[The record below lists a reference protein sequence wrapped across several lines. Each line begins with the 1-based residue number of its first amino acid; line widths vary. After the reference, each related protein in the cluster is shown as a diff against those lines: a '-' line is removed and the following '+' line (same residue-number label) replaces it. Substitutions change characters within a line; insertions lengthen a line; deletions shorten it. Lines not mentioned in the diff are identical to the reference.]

1 MTKQKEWTK
10 KYLLKNGSNSSY
22 LNSRFSRINLRHSNG
37 KGYAWTWLI
46 FKHMSQTKK
55 HSVIESLTNI
65 IVGLITSFVIQLF
78 LYPLLNIPVTIKQN
92 IIITIVFFIVSFIRG
107 YVIRRFFNTFVK
119 WNTILFIANQN
130 PIQTNFI
137 IGMS

>member
-1 MTKQKEWTK
+1 
-10 KYLLKNGSNSSY
+10 
-22 LNSRFSRINLRHSNG
+22 
-37 KGYAWTWLI
+37 
-46 FKHMSQTKK
+46 MSQTKK

-119 WNTILFIANQN
+119 
-130 PIQTNFI
+130 
-137 IGMS
+137 